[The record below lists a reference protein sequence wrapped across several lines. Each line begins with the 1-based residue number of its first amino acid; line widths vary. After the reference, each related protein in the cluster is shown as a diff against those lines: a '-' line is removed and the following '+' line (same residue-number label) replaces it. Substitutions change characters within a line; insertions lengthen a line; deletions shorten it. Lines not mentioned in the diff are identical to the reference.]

1 MLALLRSQV
10 GGVHVIHGT
19 FGDEARLEHGT
30 QIRKHEILKAL
41 LADVVKQKR
50 SNHVAGEWNHVVT
63 LEPGTF
69 AGTGK
74 PNGEDDNAFGRTRR
88 GRRHCRGNTRRL
100 RRGEGFRFDSVGR
113 TLFGRF
119 LWQIGDDAFRGG
131 GTEGLSDGLLATA
144 STSSAS
150 SSSPTSASPA
160 FSASALRARW
170 LAGVGGLF
178 ARGLPFNLSLIHI

>member
-1 MLALLRSQV
+1 
-10 GGVHVIHGT
+10 
-19 FGDEARLEHGT
+19 
-30 QIRKHEILKAL
+30 
-41 LADVVKQKR
+41 
-50 SNHVAGEWNHVVT
+50 
-63 LEPGTF
+63 
-69 AGTGK
+69 
-74 PNGEDDNAFGRTRR
+74 
-88 GRRHCRGNTRRL
+88 L

-178 ARGLPFNLSLIHI
+178 ARGLPFNLRFGGGRNFSLVVTRLKKAGVKFRRPDVAGLWHCVWGLLGIKICRLQWRRRRLTSRLRVFLLTAL